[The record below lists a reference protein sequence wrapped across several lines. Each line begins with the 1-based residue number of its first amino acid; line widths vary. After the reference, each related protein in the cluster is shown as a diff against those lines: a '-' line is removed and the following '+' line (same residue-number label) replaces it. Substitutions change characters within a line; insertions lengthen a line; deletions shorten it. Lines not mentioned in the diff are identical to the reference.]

1 MEHGAALA
9 RHNHRKPP
17 GRAAPVFSPDEA
29 QLSRLLPA
37 VFENDA
43 ADGSPQA
50 CSCQTSPLV
59 HPPAPRSQLTGIPGL
74 TQALPCWKDHHRGY
88 GRRITAGA
96 HPSGALRP
104 LDLPAVI

>member
-1 MEHGAALA
+1 MARPSHGATTENRPAVLL
-9 RHNHRKPP
+9 
-17 GRAAPVFSPDEA
+17 PVFSPDEA
-29 QLSRLLPA
+29 QLNLLLPA
-37 VFENDA
+37 VFEDDA

-59 HPPAPRSQLTGIPGL
+59 HLPAPRSQLTGIPGGHR

-96 HPSGALRP
+96 HPGGALRP